1 MHNQSDSLFDPLAQL
16 DELLSETNTNIEAA
30 SQSFIAKL
38 SEGKEISYSTPLNIQ
53 EEIPQAPIKTHEETC
68 NDSFIIQDTLE
79 SSDEETNDTPEFI
92 SFEETIEKPA
102 PKKQSSQFLGVIRFG
117 FTYLLTTG
125 AVFWVLIFT
134 LNFSAYST
142 IIHSYFNPEFAKESA
157 DQIKTIIDSSKIAV
171 YANEIEDSGK
181 KEEELANVKNSLV
194 ETTGELP
201 KESVYDPEVL
211 LRGTETSPQV
221 RFDIIPYENRIVIPK
236 IGKNIPLVDVAV
248 DQEFDFDHME
258 NIFMKELEKWVVR
271 YPGTARPGELGNAF
285 IFGHSSNYPWI
296 KWEYNDVFALL
307 DNLDYGDEIIVYY
320 NQKKFVYTVNEKQV
334 VRPGNVKVLERDET
348 KKELSLMTCWP
359 VGTTLNRMIVFAEL
373 TETSNQ

>member
-1 MHNQSDSLFDPLAQL
+1 
-16 DELLSETNTNIEAA
+16 
-30 SQSFIAKL
+30 
-38 SEGKEISYSTPLNIQ
+38 
-53 EEIPQAPIKTHEETC
+53 
-68 NDSFIIQDTLE
+68 
-79 SSDEETNDTPEFI
+79 
-92 SFEETIEKPA
+92 
-102 PKKQSSQFLGVIRFG
+102 
-117 FTYLLTTG
+117 
-125 AVFWVLIFT
+125 
-134 LNFSAYST
+134 
-142 IIHSYFNPEFAKESA
+142 
-157 DQIKTIIDSSKIAV
+157 
-171 YANEIEDSGK
+171 
-181 KEEELANVKNSLV
+181 VKNSLV

-211 LRGTETSPQV
+211 LRWTENSPQV

-334 VRPGNVKVLERDET
+334 VRPGNVKVLERDES